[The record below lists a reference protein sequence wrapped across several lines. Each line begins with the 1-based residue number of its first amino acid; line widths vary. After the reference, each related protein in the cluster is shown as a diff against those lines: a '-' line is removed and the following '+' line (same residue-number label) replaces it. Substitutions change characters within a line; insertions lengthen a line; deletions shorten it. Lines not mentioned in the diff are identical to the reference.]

1 MINTIFIRISSIFI
15 VMLLAA
21 TVLVAETYLLSYLIK
36 LPPGPALPYYTN
48 PSKYERLNGPPDQVC
63 KFWGDGSKYWN
74 KGHERTECISN
85 LKRSEQ

>member
-36 LPPGPALPYYTN
+36 LPPALRYLIIPIP
-48 PSKYERLNGPPDQVC
+48 PSTKD
-63 KFWGDGSKYWN
+63 
-74 KGHERTECISN
+74 
-85 LKRSEQ
+85 